1 MRHNPNPPRSV
12 FQALHS
18 PPRQPRQ
25 PLANPLRL
33 LGIRVSLLR
42 QLKWLVQLRRRNNG
56 HGHVSQLRRQARGR
70 RIETH
75 IVVGILVR
83 RLLVKHRALLAVT
96 QYERLIVT
104 LIRPPAAAGIRN
116 RLDNRAPTR
125 RRVQHT
131 LQRLSQQIS
140 RPLPSLFLIPRAR
153 FVLRLSL
160 SRSKL
165 RHQEKLLHAALRRP
179 NYAIR
184 TTLLA
189 SPSRTA
195 AVRKFRSGQLLAS
208 RAIQIS
214 LPSSPGRSGRKI
226 HSLPLQPPCLVR
238 EPEQMSA
245 VRRQVSR
252 RSRLRDRLVRSCG
265 VDLSLHTQI
274 DRNRTAPVPKPY
286 LVRRRDIFLG
296 KRKRYRRRIQNLP
309 YTVHRN
315 VPRRLHCLGRNLDR
329 LLRHECSGIIIDHL
343 FRRAQHP
350 QPLPLPQQ
358 RRRQQQQTAHDLQ
371 YFPHEV
377 LETYAEAHRV
387 STNGSSMKLA

>member
-1 MRHNPNPPRSV
+1 MRHKPNPPRSI
-12 FQALHS
+12 FHALHFHR
-18 PPRQPRQ
+18 RQLRQ

-96 QYERLIVT
+96 

-131 LQRLSQQIS
+131 LQRLSQRIS

-160 SRSKL
+160 SRNKL
-165 RHQEKLLHAALRRP
+165 RHQKKLLRAALRRP

-214 LPSSPGRSGRKI
+214 LPSLPGRSDRKI
-226 HSLPLQPPCLVR
+226 HSLSLQSPCLVR

-252 RSRLRDRLVRSCG
+252 RSRLRDRLVRSRG

-274 DRNRTAPVPKPY
+274 DRNRTAPVPKPR
-286 LVRRRDIFLG
+286 LVHRRNIFL
-296 KRKRYRRRIQNLP
+296 RKR
-309 YTVHRN
+309 
-315 VPRRLHCLGRNLDR
+315 
-329 LLRHECSGIIIDHL
+329 
-343 FRRAQHP
+343 
-350 QPLPLPQQ
+350 
-358 RRRQQQQTAHDLQ
+358 
-371 YFPHEV
+371 
-377 LETYAEAHRV
+377 
-387 STNGSSMKLA
+387 